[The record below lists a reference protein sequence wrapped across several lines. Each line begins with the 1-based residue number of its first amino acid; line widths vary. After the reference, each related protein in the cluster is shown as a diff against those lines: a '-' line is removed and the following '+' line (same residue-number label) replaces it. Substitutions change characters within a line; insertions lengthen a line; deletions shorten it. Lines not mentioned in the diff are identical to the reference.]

1 MYEKKLS
8 IIIPTR
14 NRQIY
19 ANKCVRTILSI
30 NSDNFEVVVHDNS
43 TDTSLRDMLQDVI
56 DNPKLK
62 YAYSSENLSF
72 CSNFE
77 KSVELSSGD
86 YIIMIGDD
94 DCVLPAIVDLANVMR
109 DKGIESVLFPTENS
123 YYWPNAIKDNQGKL
137 VVRKDRLYV
146 KKLSPETAISDMM
159 AVGNYDYQKYSFP
172 KIYHGIV
179 KRENLDRV
187 KEKTGHIFG
196 GLTPDIYSAV
206 ALSFYTKRMVYV
218 NYPFTQPGMCAKSGS
233 ADSVT
238 GRHTGELKD
247 APHFRGH
254 DNYEW
259 DSQIP
264 YLYSID
270 TIWAETAFKA
280 IQENGGKVSLNK
292 EQFFNFSIYIGGRS
306 PQFWDRL
313 ADMYASKY
321 GENKEKAYARLVKKI
336 KAESRKKYIKRRWN
350 FAVQLLKGRYT
361 YNGINDIEK
370 AVSIVV
376 KKQNKH
382 LKAIELVKKLDY

>member
-86 YIIMIGDD
+86 YVIMIGDD

-187 KEKTGHIFG
+187 K
-196 GLTPDIYSAV
+196 D
-206 ALSFYTKRMVYV
+206 
-218 NYPFTQPGMCAKSGS
+218 
-233 ADSVT
+233 
-238 GRHTGELKD
+238 
-247 APHFRGH
+247 
-254 DNYEW
+254 
-259 DSQIP
+259 
-264 YLYSID
+264 
-270 TIWAETAFKA
+270 
-280 IQENGGKVSLNK
+280 
-292 EQFFNFSIYIGGRS
+292 
-306 PQFWDRL
+306 
-313 ADMYASKY
+313 
-321 GENKEKAYARLVKKI
+321 
-336 KAESRKKYIKRRWN
+336 
-350 FAVQLLKGRYT
+350 
-361 YNGINDIEK
+361 
-370 AVSIVV
+370 
-376 KKQNKH
+376 
-382 LKAIELVKKLDY
+382 